1 MTIMEA
7 APIIKER
14 ITSRQIIEHYGY
26 KPDRGGYICC
36 PFHGE
41 KTASLKVH
49 KSGWYCYGCHEGGDA
64 IEFVRLYERCR
75 FAQAVAKL
83 DMFFN
88 LGLVKSE
95 KVSLQDIYAR
105 RKTEQDKRKAEH
117 ALIAS
122 KTAFSARL
130 DKDWA
135 ECWEKYREGWSTPAN
150 QRNAMLW
157 WNMAISE
164 DMLEYIDYYQE
175 LTAKADSVKAVE
187 ELEARYEKGVYRYAD
202 GSLIGGKQK
211 ADVQADDRDLP
222 DAAGGYVRGNGPVEQ
237 AVQQAGAVD
246 RRQVGVVG

>member
-14 ITSRQIIEHYGY
+14 ITSRQIIEHYGF

-41 KTASLKVH
+41 KAASLKVH

-75 FAQAVAKL
+75 FAHAVAKI
-83 DMFFN
+83 DMFFG
-88 LGLVKSE
+88 LGLVKAE
-95 KVSLQDIYAR
+95 KVSLADLYAAR
-105 RKTEQDKRKAEH
+105 QTEKTKRKSEH
-117 ALIAS
+117 ALRVT

-135 ECWEKYREGWSTPAN
+135 ECWGAYKEAWSTPAD
-150 QRNAMLW
+150 RRTAILW
-157 WNMAISE
+157 WNMAIAE

-175 LTAKADSVKAVE
+175 LTAAADSNEKMS
-187 ELEARYEKGVYRYAD
+187 ELMARYEKGVNRNAD
-202 GSLIGGKQK
+202 GSVLGHGSKT
-211 ADVQADDRDLP
+211 DVQADDRDLP
-222 DAAGGYVRGNGPVEQ
+222 VSVGGHLRRNAPTES
-237 AVQQAGAVD
+237 ADQQA
-246 RRQVGVVG
+246 RTTHP

>member
-14 ITSRQIIEHYGY
+14 ITSRQIIEHYGF

-75 FAQAVAKL
+75 FAQAVAKI
-83 DMFFN
+83 DTFFG
-88 LGLVKSE
+88 LGLVKAE
-95 KVSLQDIYAR
+95 KVSLADLYAAR
-105 RKTEQDKRKAEH
+105 QTEQTKRKAEH
-117 ALIAS
+117 ALRAT

-135 ECWEKYREGWSTPAN
+135 ECWEAYREAWSTQIDRRTAI
-150 QRNAMLW
+150 LW
-157 WNMAISE
+157 WNMAIAE
-164 DMLEYIDYYQE
+164 DTMEYIDYFQE
-175 LTAKADSVKAVE
+175 LTAKADSAE
-187 ELEARYEKGVYRYAD
+187 EMSSLMARYEKGVNRNAD
-202 GSLIGGKQK
+202 GSVLGHGTK
-211 ADVQADDRDLP
+211 ADLQADDRDVP
-222 DAAGGYVRGNGPVEQ
+222 GAAGGDLRRHHQ
-237 AVQQAGAVD
+237 AERDVKQAGAVC
-246 RRQVGVVG
+246 

>member
-14 ITSRQIIEHYGY
+14 ITSRQIIEHYGF

-75 FAQAVAKL
+75 FAQAVAKV
-83 DMFFN
+83 DMFFG
-88 LGLVKSE
+88 LGLVKAE
-95 KVSLQDIYAR
+95 KVSLQDLYTAR
-105 RKTEQDKRKAEH
+105 QTEQTKRKAEH
-117 ALIAS
+117 ALRAT

-135 ECWEKYREGWSTPAN
+135 ECWAAYREGWSTPTGSRTAI
-150 QRNAMLW
+150 LW
-157 WNMAISE
+157 WNMAIAE
-164 DMLEYIDYYQE
+164 DMLEYIDYFQE
-175 LTAKADSVKAVE
+175 LTAKADSAE
-187 ELEARYEKGVYRYAD
+187 EMSSLMARYEKGVNRNAD
-202 GSLIGGKQK
+202 GSVIGNGSK
-211 ADVQADDRDLP
+211 ANLQANDRDVP
-222 DAAGGYVRGNGPVEQ
+222 DAAGGHLRGHDPAEHDVKQ
-237 AVQQAGAVD
+237 ARAVC
-246 RRQVGVVG
+246 